1 MFYPSLWLVFYRL
14 SDIWKLEISFYEKK
28 QKKSSFF
35 FFHIRASWARIID
48 LKNKNNLSYLFEVQ
62 YFHKWNVYVFMTMFL
77 GSLFCFLWCVCLFS
91 PPTHSDCRCVIS
103 SCPVVFLC
111 FAFSTFLF
119 LRLFS
124 FTVVSTV
131 VYPVSYKFYNYVDL

>member
-1 MFYPSLWLVFYRL
+1 MFIRYRKCFIPACDLSFTVLVIYEN
-14 SDIWKLEISFYEKK
+14 WKFLFMKRNRRK
-28 QKKSSFF
+28 AVFF

-48 LKNKNNLSYLFEVQ
+48 LKNKNNLSYHFEVQ

-91 PPTHSDCRCVIS
+91 PPTHSDYRCVIS

-124 FTVVSTV
+124 FIVVSTV
-131 VYPVSYKFYNYVDL
+131 VYPVI